1 MSLIVCSALKK
12 RYRDR
17 LREGSDNLRFLWL
30 TGDYECILQR
40 MQQRN
45 PVKIRARSGL
55 QPFEV
60 LVMTEQRWQE
70 EMN

>member
-1 MSLIVCSALKK
+1 
-12 RYRDR
+12 
-17 LREGSDNLRFLWL
+17 
-30 TGDYECILQR
+30 

-60 LVMTEQRWQE
+60 LVMTE
-70 EMN
+70 